1 MSTGDFETS
10 FCLSSG
16 WQKTTP
22 NPYLTIRTITT
33 VLIITKMECRQ
44 WYHSC
49 HQSKSLAAAYPA
61 SSPPNDCSSAAR
73 RRAVPRPT
81 SPSLYPKVVRL
92 IRPSILL
99 QRPSQ
104 RRTIS
109 QPRQWEALNLLH
121 HRRKQTYP
129 HRPHQ
134 SHTPI
139 NPPSTN
145 APTVISSHRVAAR
158 ETSMLTL
165 KTHNYTLPQSLHLPP
180 IETAIAAT
188 LHLLQAASGTVVHPL
203 TNTSRPNKSENS
215 NISNRSSNSSK
226 CKTNHQ
232 LPTATM
238 SRFSKSSASAWKI
251 LVRRSF
257 RQLSKN
263 TTSTPT
269 GRIMRCTSCMA
280 IKSGVWG
287 YERSR

>member
-10 FCLSSG
+10 SCLSSG

-22 NPYLTIRTITT
+22 NPYLTIPTTTT

-49 HQSKSLAAAYPA
+49 HQNKSLVAAYPA

-81 SPSLYPKVVRL
+81 YPSLYPKGVRL

-99 QRPSQ
+99 QPPSQ
-104 RRTIS
+104 RRIIL
-109 QPRQWEALNLLH
+109 QQRQWEVLNPLH
-121 HRRKQTYP
+121 RRRKQTYP

-145 APTVISSHRVAAR
+145 GPIVISSHQVAAR
-158 ETSMLTL
+158 ETSILTL
-165 KTHNYTLPQSLHLPP
+165 KTHNYIHLQSLHLLL

-188 LHLLQAASGTVVHPL
+188 LHLLQAASGTVVRL
-203 TNTSRPNKSENS
+203 LSNTSRPNKSEN
-215 NISNRSSNSSK
+215 RSSSSK

-232 LPTATM
+232 FPTTTM
-238 SRFSKSSASAWKI
+238 SRYSKSSVSAWKI
-251 LVRRSF
+251 HVKRSF
-257 RQLSKN
+257 QQLSKN

-269 GRIMRCTSCMA
+269 GRITHCT
-280 IKSGVWG
+280 
-287 YERSR
+287 

>member
-1 MSTGDFETS
+1 MSTGDFGTS
-10 FCLSSG
+10 SCLSSG

-22 NPYLTIRTITT
+22 NHYLTIRTITI
-33 VLIITKMECRQ
+33 VPIITKMGCRQ
-44 WYHSC
+44 WSPSC
-49 HQSKSLAAAYPA
+49 HQNKNLAAAYPA

-81 SPSLYPKVVRL
+81 YPSLYLKVVRL

-99 QRPSQ
+99 QPPSQ

-109 QPRQWEALNLLH
+109 QQRQWEALNPLH

-145 APTVISSHRVAAR
+145 APTVISSHRVAAQ
-158 ETSMLTL
+158 ETSTLTL
-165 KTHNYTLPQSLHLPP
+165 KTHNYTHLQSLHLLP
-180 IETAIAAT
+180 IETGIAAT
-188 LHLLQAASGTVVHPL
+188 LHPLQAASGIVVHL
-203 TNTSRPNKSENS
+203 LSNTSRRNKSENS
-215 NISNRSSNSSK
+215 NRNSSSK
-226 CKTNHQ
+226 CKTIHQ
-232 LPTATM
+232 LPTTTM

-251 LVRRSF
+251 PVRRSF
-257 RQLSKN
+257 RQPSKN
-263 TTSTPT
+263 TTSTPI
-269 GRIMRCTSCMA
+269 GRTMHCTSCTA
-280 IKSGVWG
+280 IKSGVWV

>member
-1 MSTGDFETS
+1 MSTGDFGTS
-10 FCLSSG
+10 SCLSSG

-49 HQSKSLAAAYPA
+49 HQNKSLAAAYPA

-81 SPSLYPKVVRL
+81 YPSLYPKVVRL

-99 QRPSQ
+99 QPPSQ
-104 RRTIS
+104 RRIIS
-109 QPRQWEALNLLH
+109 QRRQWEALNPLH

-158 ETSMLTL
+158 ETYILTL
-165 KTHNYTLPQSLHLPP
+165 KTHSYTLLQSQRLLL
-180 IETAIAAT
+180 IETATAAT
-188 LHLLQAASGTVVHPL
+188 LHLLQAASGTAVHPL
-203 TNTSRPNKSENS
+203 SNTSRPNKSENS
-215 NISNRSSNSSK
+215 NSSNRSSSRY
-226 CKTNHQ
+226 KTSHQ
-232 LPTATM
+232 LPTTTM

-251 LVRRSF
+251 PVRRSF
-257 RQLSKN
+257 PQLSKN

-269 GRIMRCTSCMA
+269 GRIMHCTSCTA
-280 IKSGVWG
+280 IKSGV
-287 YERSR
+287 